1 MATNNM
7 LHTLNLD
14 FFNDLL
20 ANQIFFYANH
30 LQDIEITTA

>member
-20 ANQIFFYANH
+20 ANQIFFLCQLFTGY
-30 LQDIEITTA
+30 